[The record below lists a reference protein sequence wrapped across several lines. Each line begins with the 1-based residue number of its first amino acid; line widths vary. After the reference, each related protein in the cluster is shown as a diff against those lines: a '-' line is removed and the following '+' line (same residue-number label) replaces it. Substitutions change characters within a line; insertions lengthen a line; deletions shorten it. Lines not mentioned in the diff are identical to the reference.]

1 MICYIKRE
9 NIMEEEISLR
19 ELIEI
24 LLKGWKFIAVITVI
38 SILSAGV
45 FSFYIAGTSYEAKTV
60 LMASYATD
68 KLVSSNSNSDD
79 VEGILDSISMYPP
92 MTIQTYK
99 EQLKSPE
106 ILQNTID
113 ELGLQEKE
121 INVEGLS
128 KMISLEIINDTN
140 LIAIKVTYSDPE
152 VAAAIANTLANRF
165 TDFITDMSYDRTS
178 KSSDFLKSQLEIE
191 KAKLDEAS
199 LELKQFLSQPRGV
212 DELKG
217 EVSSMLSM
225 INSYK
230 TQTVQK
236 EVELIKID
244 AGIEAVTKE
253 ISRTP
258 EVLTTKKTLDNDSLL
273 NQIVSETGSISIVDT
288 SQLIMESEE
297 INENYQSLNMM
308 LSDLNIHKAELEH
321 ELNEIMVKID
331 ENQSTLE
338 ASQQELAEK
347 NYEKT
352 LINRKVGISNNTYAA
367 FLQKYEES
375 LIAESTKIGESS
387 IDIVSKAIVP
397 KSPVGP
403 RKMLNL
409 AIGAVLGMMIGV
421 FGAFF
426 RAYWIESGKAQ

>member
-1 MICYIKRE
+1 
-9 NIMEEEISLR
+9 MEEEISLR
-19 ELIEI
+19 ELIEV

-38 SILSAGV
+38 CILSAGV
-45 FSFYIAGTSYEAKTV
+45 FSFYIAGPSYEAKTV

-68 KLVSSNSNSDD
+68 KLVSSNSNSND
-79 VEGILDSISMYPP
+79 VEGILDSIEMYPS

-113 ELGLQEKE
+113 ELDLQEKE
-121 INVEGLS
+121 INVERLS
-128 KMISLEIINDTN
+128 NMISHEIINDTN
-140 LIAIKVTYSDPE
+140 LIAVKVTCSDPE
-152 VAAAIANTLANRF
+152 VAAAIANTLAKRF
-165 TDFITDMSYDRTS
+165 TDFITDMSNNRTS
-178 KSSDFLKSQLEIE
+178 KSSDFLESQLEIE
-191 KAKLDEAS
+191 KSKLDEAS

-253 ISRTP
+253 ISITP
-258 EVLTTKKTLDNDSLL
+258 EILTTKKTLDNDSLL
-273 NQIVSETGSISIVDT
+273 NQIVSETGGISIVDT
-288 SQLIMESEE
+288 SQLIMKSEE
-297 INENYQSLNMM
+297 INENYQSLKMK
-308 LSDLNIHKAELEH
+308 LSNLNIVKAELEQ

-347 NYEKT
+347 NYEQT
-352 LINRKVGISNNTYAA
+352 LRDRKVSISNNTYVA

-375 LIAESTKIGESS
+375 LIAESTNIGDSS
-387 IDIVSKAIVP
+387 IAIVSKAIVP
-397 KSPVGP
+397 ESPVGP

-426 RAYWIESGKAQ
+426 RAYWKESGKVQ